1 MRASYFQYGPSNLV
15 SKSFIICHHNVLNKN
30 NFLAGP
36 AGYIVWYGVLMFT
49 NRLSDIK
56 VSENKTG

>member
-1 MRASYFQYGPSNLV
+1 MRVSYFQYGPSNLV
-15 SKSFIICHHNVLNKN
+15 SKSFIRWHHNVLNKN
-30 NFLAGP
+30 DFLARP
-36 AGYIVWYGVLMFT
+36 AGHIVWYVVLMFT